1 MRNLLKHTAMAA
13 SVATLALVALPT
25 AAQDVVITNATIGIG
40 DGSEPIDNATIV
52 VRGGKVVAVGQN
64 LRAAPSLPVLDGTG
78 TWITPGLVAA
88 VTNLGLSDVSGVSE
102 SNDQSAASSRF
113 NAALDVTP
121 AINPSSQH
129 ILVGRANGVTRAVVT
144 GNPGKAI
151 FAGQGAIIDTG
162 ADPDPITQ
170 AKAFQFIT
178 LSERGAR
185 IAGGSRTASHVE
197 LRNALRE
204 ASDFAAGRWSGE
216 DNLLTRA
223 DAQALKPAV
232 QGRQK
237 MLVQV
242 DRASD
247 IRAVIALGKEFAAL
261 DIVLVGATEGWLVAD
276 ELAQAGI
283 PVIAESLQSLPER
296 FEQLAATQSNIGR
309 MRAAGVTVALNAQ
322 TIRNLHHLAQHAG
335 NLVALTKVPRATGLS
350 WGEALATITSRPAEA
365 VGMGGKI
372 GVLAPGAIGDLVVW
386 DGDPLEV
393 SSTPLRVFV
402 EGVEQPLDNHQTRL
416 RERYRDLDESD
427 LPKAYD
433 W

>member
-52 VRGGKVVAVGQN
+52 VRGGKVVAVGQD
-64 LRAAPSLPVLDGTG
+64 LQADPSLPVLDGTG

-88 VTNLGLSDVSGVSE
+88 VTNLGLADVNAVSE
-102 SNDQSAASSRF
+102 SNDRAAGSSRF
-113 NAALDVTP
+113 NAALDVAP

-144 GNPGKAI
+144 GDPGKAI

-162 ADPDPITQ
+162 ADPDPFTQ
-170 AKAFQFIT
+170 AKAFQFVT
-178 LSERGAR
+178 LSEHGAR

-223 DAQALKPAV
+223 DAQALKPVV

-237 MLVQV
+237 LLVQV

-247 IRAVIALGKEFAAL
+247 IRAVIALGKEFAVL

-335 NLVALTKVPRATGLS
+335 NLVALTKVPRAAGLS

-372 GVLAPGAIGDLVVW
+372 GVLAPGAMGDLVVW

-393 SSTPLRVFV
+393 SSAPLRVFI